1 MKEGPRQQNGKDE
14 PKTNTT
20 VYITSA
26 RKCSESPGT
35 NNMHMSDGYI
45 CRTSNRQK
53 KCPVTKSDDFLW

>member
-1 MKEGPRQQNGKDE
+1 MEKEQKSASANIVSNALEQKKDPGNKNGKDE

-35 NNMHMSDGYI
+35 II
-45 CRTSNRQK
+45 CI
-53 KCPVTKSDDFLW
+53 